1 MNINHNTQ
9 ATLIAV
15 ALCCLPN
22 SNITAQQK
30 VVKNSIQQKEDKST
44 ADAKVYNLLST
55 YTGGRLVSKTFDFS
69 HSKLTDTQE
78 DGIKIAEGTK
88 FQINSLRSDIY
99 VDNTTKQPVFSKRY
113 PMESAVN
120 LLMNMVGNDAHRIN
134 ITHHQYGNVRKK
146 VLIPLNAIYLL
157 LAADKDVYCSVTK
170 IDANHIEANL
180 VMHQPKSDYIH
191 LFVVQMSINELFKPE
206 GIITADLYSNI
217 PQDNVKSIY
226 SKQENRK

>member
-1 MNINHNTQ
+1 MNINRHTQ
-9 ATLIAV
+9 ATLIAM
-15 ALCCLPN
+15 ALCWLPN
-22 SNITAQQK
+22 SNITALQK
-30 VVKNSIQQKEDKST
+30 STSSSIFQKEDKGT
-44 ADAKVYNLLST
+44 ADAKVFNLLSS

-99 VDNTTKQPVFSKRY
+99 IDNKSKQPVFNKRY

-120 LLMNMVGNDAHRIN
+120 LLMNMVSNDTHRIN
-134 ITHHQYGNVRKK
+134 ITHHQYGNVRKR
-146 VLIPLNAIYLL
+146 VSVPLNAIYLL

-170 IDANHIEANL
+170 INANHIEANL

-191 LFVVQMSINELFKPE
+191 LFVVQIPISELFKPE

-217 PQDNVKSIY
+217 PQENVKSIY
-226 SKQENRK
+226 SKQEKRK